1 MIVQSIC
8 LTNVIV
14 NGNVDAAALK
24 SKRHIRKKM
33 SQKPLNSTEKRM
45 AFYANLLENGKLKLT
60 DEEAEE
66 WRSLLPLA
74 IEAQY
79 FILDKGGLPQK
90 MTLQNVRRL
99 AEAEKRRDKTLDT
112 ERYEEVP

>member
-1 MIVQSIC
+1 MTAQNIASTSAIAS
-8 LTNVIV
+8 
-14 NGNVDAAALK
+14 GNVDARAVK

-33 SQKPLNSTEKRM
+33 SQKPLNSTEKRLG
-45 AFYANLLENGKLKLT
+45 FYANLVQNGKLKLS

-79 FILDKGGLPQK
+79 FLLDKGELPVQ
-90 MTLQNVRRL
+90 MTLNNVRRL
-99 AEAEKRRDKTLDT
+99 AEFEKRRDKTLDN
-112 ERYEEVP
+112 

>member
-1 MIVQSIC
+1 MIFQNTFAI
-8 LTNVIV
+8 NVIAS
-14 NGNVDAAALK
+14 GNVDVVASK
-24 SKRHIRKKM
+24 SKRHIQMKM

-90 MTLQNVRRL
+90 MTLPTVRRL

-112 ERYEEVP
+112 ERYEVP

>member
-1 MIVQSIC
+1 MSISVVAVVLRYKHIIQRVQ
-8 LTNVIV
+8 
-14 NGNVDAAALK
+14 
-24 SKRHIRKKM
+24 KM
-33 SQKPLNSTEKRM
+33 GQNQKPLNSTEKRM
-45 AFYANLLENGKLKLT
+45 AFYANLLENGELKLS

-79 FILDKGGLPQK
+79 FLLDKGELPVQ
-90 MTLQNVRRL
+90 MTLNNVRRL
-99 AEAEKRRDKTLDT
+99 AEFEKRRSKTLDT